1 MLDKPTLKILRRRWR
16 GMKTRCTSALPSV
29 AKNYGERG
37 IRVCDEWSSFDA
49 FASYIELHVG
59 IPDFESQRWT
69 LDRIENDKGYEPG
82 NVRWATYK
90 QNLRN
95 RRVNR
100 SVQWQG
106 QAITIA
112 ELADLC
118 GQPYGLLMDRIA
130 RRGWSPE
137 KAASTPASA
146 TRART
151 VKYEAKHEI
160 MIEHSGK
167 TQSLSAWS
175 QELGFEKQLVDGR
188 LRRGWTFADAIK
200 LKADKGR
207 AIRESAER
215 FPYQGQMLTLR
226 ELEQET
232 GVKRA
237 TLRYR
242 LQVLRL
248 PVEVGVLPPQ
258 RVRRKD
264 TFTRQS

>member
-1 MLDKPTLKILRRRWR
+1 
-16 GMKTRCTSALPSV
+16 MKTRCTSALPSV
-29 AKNYGERG
+29 AKNYMERG

-49 FASYIELHVG
+49 FALYIESHVG

-90 QNLRN
+90 DNLRN

-100 SVQWQG
+100 TVQWQG
-106 QAITIA
+106 RAITIA

-130 RRGWSPE
+130 RRGWAPE
-137 KAASTPASA
+137 KAVATPASK

-151 VKYEAKHEI
+151 VKYAAKHEI
-160 MIEHSGK
+160 MIEHGGK

-175 QELGFEKQLVDGR
+175 QELGFEKQLVDAR
-188 LRRGWTFADAIK
+188 LRRGWTFADAIE
-200 LKADKGR
+200 LNEDRGR
-207 AIRESAER
+207 AAREAAER
-215 FPYQGQMLTLR
+215 FAYQGRMLTLR
-226 ELEQET
+226 ELEKET

-242 LQVLRL
+242 LQILRL
-248 PVEVGVLPPQ
+248 PIDVGVIPPQ
-258 RVRRKD
+258 RVRNKH
-264 TFTRQS
+264 TLTK